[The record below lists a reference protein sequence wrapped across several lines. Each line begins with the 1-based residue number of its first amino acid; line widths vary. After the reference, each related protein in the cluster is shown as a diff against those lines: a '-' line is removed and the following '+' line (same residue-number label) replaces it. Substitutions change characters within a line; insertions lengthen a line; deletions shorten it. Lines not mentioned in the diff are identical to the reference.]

1 MHFKLTVI
9 HTNVAQTIKHDHAL
23 SCIHTHSQKK
33 NLEKAAGLLL
43 LPKYNETPLTVLQW
57 FWGLNYIL
65 VHCFSSMVNN
75 QPAPGLRP
83 LLSLSF
89 LLSTFSPVCIQHILP
104 GCLWSRTHP
113 PHSTCWCPPQGL
125 LWPSPP
131 HPWKDLP
138 KSLKKQQWVKMMC
151 QYIHTPG
158 TKVLFVLKCVFFCL
172 VLSVFGSVNINKLS
186 KLIDILNS
194 FNKWLL
200 QFPSGAHYESF
211 LMLS

>member
-1 MHFKLTVI
+1 MHVSFTQATPTCTLNSPSFTQTWLKPLNMTMLSHASTHI
-9 HTNVAQTIKHDHAL
+9 H
-23 SCIHTHSQKK
+23 K
-33 NLEKAAGLLL
+33 NLEKAAGLLF

-75 QPAPGLRP
+75 QPAPGLSP

-158 TKVLFVLKCVFFCL
+158 TKVLFVFKCVFFWFGFKCL
-172 VLSVFGSVNINKLS
+172 C
-186 KLIDILNS
+186 
-194 FNKWLL
+194 
-200 QFPSGAHYESF
+200 
-211 LMLS
+211 